1 MTNNQKWENSAE
13 SKKGWHAWKCEVC
26 IQNPSFLLPQ
36 TYPSSLVMWLFPFLT
51 TRLLGRIPSNAY
63 RLWHPSAYCTY
74 TASSCLWIPS
84 DVFSSSFLPSFLIN
98 IFQTL
103 MVPLILLHPIKATE
117 DSQQTHVKLQP
128 PSDMFIS
135 YRRCSWR
142 NKTAVS

>member
-1 MTNNQKWENSAE
+1 
-13 SKKGWHAWKCEVC
+13 
-26 IQNPSFLLPQ
+26 
-36 TYPSSLVMWLFPFLT
+36 
-51 TRLLGRIPSNAY
+51 
-63 RLWHPSAYCTY
+63 
-74 TASSCLWIPS
+74 
-84 DVFSSSFLPSFLIN
+84 
-98 IFQTL
+98 